1 MMIRMMKPILC
12 LCLSLFVGM
21 QAFAREVELRS
32 PDGKLCVTVDDTD
45 GNPTYRVD
53 YDGVAF
59 LNKSPLGLD
68 TNIGD
73 FTRGLTLTGVS
84 EPTTLDETY
93 ELKTIKNS
101 RPHYVANVQTYT
113 FSKEGTPVCD
123 VVFQVSNRDVAFK
136 YRVLR
141 RGETLSCVVNREATG
156 FAFPAG
162 TTTFLCPEM
171 GPMTGFARTAPSYET
186 HYTPDDTMGKNGWGN
201 GYTFPGLFRNGD
213 RGWVLLSETG
223 VTSAYCGSRLLG
235 QADGLYT
242 VGYPTEAS
250 NNGNGTVAP
259 GISLPGETPWRTI
272 TVGTTLQPIV
282 ETTIATD
289 VVRPLYEPSQDYR
302 YGSGSWSW
310 IIAGDASTNFDT
322 QKQYVDFSAAMGY
335 QSVLVDALW
344 DTQIGRDKIEELA
357 RYASTKGVALY
368 LWYNSNGYWN
378 DAPQGPRNIMNNTIA
393 RRREMKWM
401 QRIGIRGIKVD
412 FFGGDKQEMMKL
424 YEDILADANDY
435 GILVIFHGCTLPRGW
450 ERMYPNFA
458 SAEAVR
464 ASENLNFS
472 QEECDREATS
482 ATLLPFIRNT
492 VASMDFGGSALN
504 RYYNAKNEPGGRL
517 RKTSDVFALA
527 TAVLFQSPV
536 QHFALAPNNLTDAPS
551 WAMDFMKEVPTLW
564 DEVKFIDGY
573 PGKYVVLA
581 RRHGTKWYVA
591 GINAQ
596 AEPLKLTVSLPMWQP
611 GQELRLYSD
620 DKELHGSFSVK
631 KLGKKQELKLI
642 IPCNGGVVVAGQ

>member
-504 RYYNAKNEPGGRL
+504 RYYNAKNEPGGRQ

>member
-1 MMIRMMKPILC
+1 M
-12 LCLSLFVGM
+12 
-21 QAFAREVELRS
+21 
-32 PDGKLCVTVDDTD
+32 
-45 GNPTYRVD
+45 
-53 YDGVAF
+53 
-59 LNKSPLGLD
+59 
-68 TNIGD
+68 
-73 FTRGLTLTGVS
+73 S

-101 RPHYVANVQTYT
+101 RPRYVANVQTYT

-123 VVFQVSNRDVAFK
+123 VVFQVSNHDVAFK

-289 VVRPLYEPSQDYR
+289 VVRPLYEPSQNYR

-504 RYYNAKNEPGGRL
+504 KYYNAKNEPGGTPAQDFRRL
-517 RKTSDVFALA
+517 RSCHGGAVPEPRA
-527 TAVLFQSPV
+527 TLRPGAQQPHRRSVVGDGLHEGSPHAV
-536 QHFALAPNNLTDAPS
+536 
-551 WAMDFMKEVPTLW
+551 
-564 DEVKFIDGY
+564 G
-573 PGKYVVLA
+573 
-581 RRHGTKWYVA
+581 
-591 GINAQ
+591 
-596 AEPLKLTVSLPMWQP
+596 
-611 GQELRLYSD
+611 
-620 DKELHGSFSVK
+620 
-631 KLGKKQELKLI
+631 
-642 IPCNGGVVVAGQ
+642 

>member
-21 QAFAREVELRS
+21 QASAREVELRS

-59 LNKSPLGLD
+59 LDKSPLGLD

-123 VVFQVSNRDVAFK
+123 VVFQVSNHDVAFK

-504 RYYNAKNEPGGRL
+504 RYYNAKNEPGDRL

>member
-213 RGWVLLSETG
+213 RGWCRRSVG
-223 VTSAYCGSRLLG
+223 NRRGS
-235 QADGLYT
+235 
-242 VGYPTEAS
+242 
-250 NNGNGTVAP
+250 
-259 GISLPGETPWRTI
+259 
-272 TVGTTLQPIV
+272 
-282 ETTIATD
+282 
-289 VVRPLYEPSQDYR
+289 
-302 YGSGSWSW
+302 
-310 IIAGDASTNFDT
+310 
-322 QKQYVDFSAAMGY
+322 
-335 QSVLVDALW
+335 
-344 DTQIGRDKIEELA
+344 
-357 RYASTKGVALY
+357 
-368 LWYNSNGYWN
+368 
-378 DAPQGPRNIMNNTIA
+378 
-393 RRREMKWM
+393 
-401 QRIGIRGIKVD
+401 
-412 FFGGDKQEMMKL
+412 
-424 YEDILADANDY
+424 
-435 GILVIFHGCTLPRGW
+435 
-450 ERMYPNFA
+450 
-458 SAEAVR
+458 
-464 ASENLNFS
+464 
-472 QEECDREATS
+472 
-482 ATLLPFIRNT
+482 
-492 VASMDFGGSALN
+492 
-504 RYYNAKNEPGGRL
+504 
-517 RKTSDVFALA
+517 
-527 TAVLFQSPV
+527 
-536 QHFALAPNNLTDAPS
+536 
-551 WAMDFMKEVPTLW
+551 
-564 DEVKFIDGY
+564 
-573 PGKYVVLA
+573 A
-581 RRHGTKWYVA
+581 RRHARRHV
-591 GINAQ
+591 
-596 AEPLKLTVSLPMWQP
+596 PLRVLRARLLCSYCENFRQ
-611 GQELRLYSD
+611 QEESCTC
-620 DKELHGSFSVK
+620 S
-631 KLGKKQELKLI
+631 
-642 IPCNGGVVVAGQ
+642 